1 MQVIGTQLPSSSI
14 LRARL
19 INKHWANCLA
29 GVVDTLYVVPESFQS
44 DAETSGLIKAFP
56 KATTVNLDLQDTF
69 MAVPKDV
76 KVSLER
82 YAAQRAGLPYE
93 EPEPEASTLAAA
105 ATEAVAGAVGGAAA
119 PAAGAGAAPGA
130 PAAVVAPAAGYA
142 AAAPPPAAAAAAAA
156 LAAQQLQ
163 QAQAA
168 AAAAGNPVGQQ
179 QPQQQNPIAALA
191 AAFAAGLLNG
201 NPNVAMAAAANVAG
215 LLGAPGQPAAALVP
229 PAPTFPHSAITS
241 DPVRGIVP
249 DSTTHLRVRLP
260 DSIDL
265 ASHHSDMTTS
275 WDYVSSLLSRVGTKL
290 SGLSLSTAPGGAHIS
305 MLQPLTQLT
314 SLTMD
319 EASHSTWSAEHLP
332 IVGSLTRL
340 RNLAIKI
347 PPYRSQRPEPAPGSP
362 AVQQPGALASWT
374 ALQQL
379 TKLHVSALRYS
390 FHSSLVAVLPHLTK
404 LEYLALR
411 APQTRLPWPGTD
423 KPLFAHIGLLTGLTQ
438 LSLAL
443 GDHNMQPQ
451 DWQSLTTLGRCGAD
465 WVWWNGWCGK
475 LLLREEGCG

>member
-1 MQVIGTQLPSSSI
+1 M
-14 LRARL
+14 
-19 INKHWANCLA
+19 
-29 GVVDTLYVVPESFQS
+29 
-44 DAETSGLIKAFP
+44 
-56 KATTVNLDLQDTF
+56 
-69 MAVPKDV
+69 
-76 KVSLER
+76 
-82 YAAQRAGLPYE
+82 
-93 EPEPEASTLAAA
+93 
-105 ATEAVAGAVGGAAA
+105 
-119 PAAGAGAAPGA
+119 
-130 PAAVVAPAAGYA
+130 
-142 AAAPPPAAAAAAAA
+142 
-156 LAAQQLQ
+156 
-163 QAQAA
+163 
-168 AAAAGNPVGQQ
+168 GQQ